1 MPQRRG
7 DPMHAISSRAE
18 TDTALRETMHDLRNL
33 FGVVASARHMLDD
46 KPSGERRALLLDAIE
61 DAAVR
66 GGRLTTAMLARGSD
80 RNASCLDLNAHLRG
94 LEPLMSARTGSNV
107 TIRFEPCRSALPV
120 KLDTAGLDAAVL
132 ELVANAC
139 CALPVSGDILVRTRR
154 AGSRVWLMVAD
165 NGNGMSGDDLRHAL
179 APTDKSAAH
188 GTGLGRVR
196 HFADSAHGRL
206 SLRSRKA
213 HGTLAVLNLPL
224 VLKLTGSEAAAT
236 PPARRHNI
244 RQEIRHE
251 KRQSITA

>member
-1 MPQRRG
+1 
-7 DPMHAISSRAE
+7 MHAISSRAE
-18 TDTALRETMHDLRNL
+18 TDVALRETMHDLRNL

-66 GGRLTTAMLARGSD
+66 GGKLTTAMLARRGSD
-80 RNASCLDLNAHLRG
+80 RHASCLDLNTHLRD
-94 LEPLMSARTGSNV
+94 LEPLMSARAGRDV
-107 TIRFEPCRSALPV
+107 AIHFESCRSALPV

-139 CALPVSGDILVRTRR
+139 SALPTSGDILVRTRR
-154 AGSRVWLMVAD
+154 VGSRVWLMVAD
-165 NGNGMSGDDLRHAL
+165 NGNGMSGDELRRAL
-179 APTDKSAAH
+179 APTEHPSAH

-196 HFADSAHGRL
+196 HFAGNAHG
-206 SLRSRKA
+206 SLRMRSRKA
-213 HGTLAVLNLPL
+213 RGTLAVLNLPL
-224 VLKLTGSEAAAT
+224 VLKLTGGEAAAT

-244 RQEIRHE
+244 AQEIRHE